1 MLVEAA
7 KRAAVSGARGS
18 GVGRASASGGERG
31 LTWTVEVVARTL
43 GTTAAAAKE
52 ARKTDRVERAI
63 RRKQQEKTKE
73 RWAAAAA
80 ASEGVAAGAAGTAG
94 TAGAGAAGKER
105 RAPGPVGRAWSSPS
119 SSESFFSDAVRRV
132 EWGERAQQRRQA
144 GERPHADRGG
154 RDESRSTHGGNRRGR
169 RGEEEEVD
177 KGHAGEDSE
186 MRKWDRDRRGK
197 GAQNTFQKSP
207 PLPPMKLR
215 QLRFSKTKRLQSFF
229 NVEDPQQAF
238 SEAAD
243 LFASWAPFVKR
254 DTRGY
259 RIMMGLALNANK
271 KIAAFKYLNEMKKNG
286 VAPNAFVYRG
296 LFRGLAHAQINP
308 GQDRTVV
315 KQAKTAFDA
324 FTELW
329 LVSQSAVRRP
339 SGSARSSSSHLDD
352 DAARVGEEEQEQ
364 ESSSTAE
371 SFEKTLEIARQELV
385 EQPVVAVET
394 LRYYMRFCLR
404 AGLYDEA
411 DALLADAHN
420 LSIPRRS
427 PAGVAVNQAQRKAVA
442 VPLVALALAAH
453 YLSQA
458 AWRDGSSTDL
468 GGVEPP
474 SRAESLAHFERHVGL
489 DRFLDLARA
498 ALEAQQVDEG
508 SDKEAPSTS
517 RGISSSS
524 ETTECAR
531 DRSKLRDQT
540 SAVHQALREAERA
553 LAQLV
558 RHGDGSEADEEA
570 RYRDALKQLAK
581 LPGRAREDG
590 ASDRWIQ

>member
-1 MLVEAA
+1 
-7 KRAAVSGARGS
+7 
-18 GVGRASASGGERG
+18 
-31 LTWTVEVVARTL
+31 
-43 GTTAAAAKE
+43 
-52 ARKTDRVERAI
+52 
-63 RRKQQEKTKE
+63 
-73 RWAAAAA
+73 
-80 ASEGVAAGAAGTAG
+80 
-94 TAGAGAAGKER
+94 
-105 RAPGPVGRAWSSPS
+105 
-119 SSESFFSDAVRRV
+119 
-132 EWGERAQQRRQA
+132 
-144 GERPHADRGG
+144 
-154 RDESRSTHGGNRRGR
+154 
-169 RGEEEEVD
+169 
-177 KGHAGEDSE
+177 
-186 MRKWDRDRRGK
+186 
-197 GAQNTFQKSP
+197 
-207 PLPPMKLR
+207 
-215 QLRFSKTKRLQSFF
+215 
-229 NVEDPQQAF
+229 
-238 SEAAD
+238 
-243 LFASWAPFVKR
+243 
-254 DTRGY
+254 
-259 RIMMGLALNANK
+259 
-271 KIAAFKYLNEMKKNG
+271 MKKNG

-308 GQDRTVV
+308 AQDRTVV

-352 DAARVGEEEQEQ
+352 DDAAKREDEEQEQ
-364 ESSSTAE
+364 ESSTTAE

-394 LRYYMRFCLR
+394 LRYYLRFCLR
-404 AGLYDEA
+404 AGLYDQA
-411 DALLADAHN
+411 DALLADAHM

-427 PAGVAVNQAQRKAVA
+427 PAGVAASQSQRKAVA

-458 AWRDGSSTDL
+458 AWRDGSSTGL

-508 SDKEAPSTS
+508 SDKEAPSASRENSSS
-517 RGISSSS
+517 RGSSTG
-524 ETTECAR
+524 ETTEYAR
-531 DRSKLRDQT
+531 DRSKLRDQR

-553 LAQLV
+553 LGQLV
-558 RHGDGSEADEEA
+558 RHGDGSSAAADEA

-590 ASDRWIQ
+590 GSDRWLQ